1 MFAEDIITDRKADL
15 LVEVE
20 SLRRRLSKMD
30 KKIQYHKNKE
40 NKFLF
45 FLFTLQ
51 NKGIPVNELY
61 EKEGIKD
68 IATSRFADIMAEDQ
82 QMQANNQSSLMFS
95 FYSDDSFEPINCG
108 PD

>member
-1 MFAEDIITDRKADL
+1 ME
-15 LVEVE
+15 
-20 SLRRRLSKMD
+20 

-51 NKGIPVNELY
+51 NKGVPVNELY

-68 IATSRFADIMAEDQ
+68 IPTARFADIMAEDQ
-82 QMQANNQSSLMFS
+82 NAMANN
-95 FYSDDSFEPINCG
+95 
-108 PD
+108 